1 MGSSATPLVALEA
14 VVIDTETTGLDPRR
28 AWIVEIGA
36 VRVADG
42 AVASAASMQRRVR
55 PPVAIPAS
63 ATKVHGIDDA
73 AVLGAPAFAEV
84 WPEFSTFIGEK
95 VLIGHA
101 VGFDLAMVEREVA
114 RANAAWRCPRTLD
127 TRLLAQAAEPNLA
140 DYSLET
146 TAAWLGVEPG
156 DRHSALGDAVTTAR
170 IFLALVPKLRAR
182 GIRTLAEAEQACRAL
197 TEALTQ
203 QHQAGWAPPVRPH
216 DAAGRDRSRP
226 RIDSYPYVKRIR
238 AIMKTPVS
246 WIAPD
251 ATIASALERMSRER
265 ISSLFVCPPEIEIT
279 PRPEQV
285 GIITERDVLRALAT
299 HRADA
304 LGLPVER
311 ATNRPLACV
320 SADAFAYLAIGRMN
334 RLKVRH
340 LGVTDERGLVIGALS
355 ARDLLHLRAEGGLLL
370 GDEIVQATDVPA
382 LARGW
387 AKLPQVAGGLV
398 NEGIAGREIAALI
411 SSRLGGLTQ
420 RAAVIAEQR
429 MTAAGQGA
437 PPCPYA
443 VMVLGS
449 AGREESLLAMDQDNA
464 LVFAAGEP
472 DGSEDRWFSTLSVHI
487 ADILHEVGVPY
498 CKGGVMAKNAP
509 WRGSVA
515 TWRRRIDGWIGRSSP
530 QDLLSV
536 DIFFDLRSV
545 HGDAAMADDIWRAG
559 FDAARGDAAFA
570 KLLADAAGPIQSG
583 LGWFG
588 RIRTEQGRIDLK
600 RAGLFG
606 IVTAAR
612 VLAVRHHVVE
622 RSTVARIAGIKALGR
637 GAERDLDALADAQA
651 VFLDLIL
658 AQQIEDSERGEPATN
673 SVAVE
678 RLSRGDRARLR
689 GALKAVEHLDELTR
703 ELLV

>member
-1 MGSSATPLVALEA
+1 MESSATPLVALDA
-14 VVIDTETTGLDPRR
+14 VAIDTETTGLDPRR
-28 AWIVEIGA
+28 AWVVEIGA
-36 VRVADG
+36 VRIAAGVVEA
-42 AVASAASMQRRVR
+42 AASIQRRVR
-55 PPVAIPAS
+55 PPVAIPAA

-73 AVLGAPAFAEV
+73 AVAGAPTFAEV
-84 WPEFSTFIGEK
+84 WPQFSAFIGGS

-101 VGFDLAMVEREVA
+101 VGFDLAVLEREGT
-114 RANAAWRCPRTLD
+114 RANMSWVRPRTLD
-127 TRLLAQAAEPNLA
+127 TRLLAQLAEPNLA

-146 TAAWLGVEPG
+146 TAAWLAVEPG
-156 DRHSALGDAVTTAR
+156 DRHSALGDAVTAAR

-182 GIRTLAEAEQACRAL
+182 GIRTLAEAEEACRAL
-197 TEALTQ
+197 TQPLTE
-203 QHQAGWAPPVRPH
+203 QHRAGWALPVRPH
-216 DAAGRDRSRP
+216 DTVGRDRSPP
-226 RIDSYPYVKRIR
+226 RIDSYPYVTRIGS
-238 AIMKTPVS
+238 IMKAPARF
-246 WIAPD
+246 IAPD
-251 ATIASALERMSRER
+251 ASVAGALERMTSER
-265 ISSLFVCPPEIEIT
+265 ISSLFVCQPGIA
-279 PRPEQV
+279 PRPEHI

-299 HRADA
+299 HGAGV
-304 LGLPVER
+304 LVLPVEQ
-311 ATNRPLACV
+311 AANRPLACV
-320 SADAFAYLAIGRMN
+320 PADAFAYLAIGRMS

-355 ARDLLHLRAEGGLLL
+355 ARDLLHLRAESGLIL

-387 AKLPQVAGGLV
+387 AKLPLVARGLV
-398 NEGIAGREIAALI
+398 NEGIAAPEIAALI
-411 SSRLGGLTQ
+411 SSRLGGLTE
-420 RAAVIAEQR
+420 RAALIAEQR
-429 MTAAGQGA
+429 MLAAGQGA

-464 LVFAAGEP
+464 LVFANVEP
-472 DGSEDRWFSTLSVHI
+472 EGPEDRWFATLGSHV

-509 WRGSVA
+509 WRGSIA
-515 TWRRRIDGWIGRSSP
+515 TWRQRIEGWIGRSSP

-545 HGDAAMADDIWRAG
+545 HGDAAMADDLWRAG
-559 FDAARGDAAFA
+559 FDTAHGEAAFA
-570 KLLADAAGPIQSG
+570 KLLAEAAGPLKSG

-612 VLAVRHHVVE
+612 VLALRHHVVE

-658 AQQIEDSERGEPATN
+658 AQQIEDCERGQPVTN
-673 SVAVE
+673 RVAVE
-678 RLSRGDRARLR
+678 RLSRRDRARLR
-689 GALKAVEHLDELTR
+689 GALQAVEHLDELIR
-703 ELLV
+703 DLLV

>member
-1 MGSSATPLVALEA
+1 MESSATPLVGLDA
-14 VVIDTETTGLDPRR
+14 VAIDTETTGLDPRR
-28 AWIVEIGA
+28 AWVVEIGA
-36 VRVADG
+36 VRIAAGVVEA
-42 AVASAASMQRRVR
+42 AASMQRRVR
-55 PPVAIPAS
+55 PPVAIPAA

-73 AVLGAPAFAEV
+73 AVAGAPTFAEV
-84 WPEFSTFIGEK
+84 WPQFSAFFGAG

-101 VGFDLAMVEREVA
+101 VGFDLAVLEREVT
-114 RANAAWRCPRTLD
+114 RANMSWTRSRTLD
-127 TRLLAQAAEPNLA
+127 TRLLAQIAEPNLA

-146 TAAWLGVEPG
+146 TAAWLAVVPG
-156 DRHSALGDAVTTAR
+156 ARHSALGDAMTAAR

-182 GIRTLAEAEQACRAL
+182 GIRTLAEAEEACRAL
-197 TEALTQ
+197 TPALTE
-203 QHQAGWAPPVRPH
+203 QHRAGWAPPVRPH
-216 DAAGRDRSRP
+216 DTAGRDRSPP
-226 RIDSYPYVKRIR
+226 RIDSYPYVTRVR
-238 AIMKTPVS
+238 TIMNAPACF
-246 WIAPD
+246 IAPD
-251 ATIASALERMSRER
+251 ASVAGALERMTSER
-265 ISSLFVCPPEIEIT
+265 ISSLFICEPGIA

-299 HRADA
+299 HGAGV
-304 LGLPVER
+304 LVLPVEQ
-311 ATNRPLACV
+311 AANRPLACV
-320 SADAFAYLAIGRMN
+320 PAAAFAYLAIGRMT

-340 LGVTDERGLVIGALS
+340 LGVTDERGVVIGALS
-355 ARDLLHLRAEGGLLL
+355 ARDLLHLRAEAGLIL

-387 AKLPQVAGGLV
+387 AKLPLVASGLV
-398 NEGIAGREIAALI
+398 NEGIAAREIAALI

-429 MTAAGQGA
+429 MIAAGQGA

-464 LVFAAGEP
+464 LVFADGKP
-472 DGSEDRWFSTLSVHI
+472 DGAEDRWFATLASLV
-487 ADILHEVGVPY
+487 ADTLHEVGVPY

-509 WRGSVA
+509 WRGSVT
-515 TWRRRIDGWIGRSSP
+515 TWRQRIDGWIGRSSP

-536 DIFFDLRSV
+536 DIFFDLRSA

-559 FDAARGDAAFA
+559 FDAARGQAAFA
-570 KLLADAAGPIQSG
+570 KLLADAAGPLQSG

-612 VLAVRHHVVE
+612 VLAMRHHVVE
-622 RSTVARIAGIKALGR
+622 HSTVARIAGIKALGR

-651 VFLDLIL
+651 TFLDLIL
-658 AQQIEDSERGEPATN
+658 AQQIEDSERGHSVTN
-673 SVAVE
+673 RVAVE
-678 RLSRGDRARLR
+678 RLSRRDRARLR
-689 GALKAVEHLDELTR
+689 GALQAVEHLDELIR
-703 ELLV
+703 NLLV

>member
-1 MGSSATPLVALEA
+1 MESSAAPLVALDA
-14 VVIDTETTGLDPRR
+14 VAIDTETTGLDPRR
-28 AWIVEIGA
+28 AWVVEIGA
-36 VRVADG
+36 VRIAAGVVEA
-42 AVASAASMQRRVR
+42 AASMQRRVR
-55 PPVAIPAS
+55 PPVAIPAA

-73 AVLGAPAFAEV
+73 AVAGAPTFTEV
-84 WPEFSTFIGEK
+84 WPQFSAFIGAG

-101 VGFDLAMVEREVA
+101 VGFDLAVLEREA
-114 RANAAWRCPRTLD
+114 TRANMPWAQPRTLD
-127 TRLLAQAAEPNLA
+127 TRLLAQFAEPNLP

-146 TAAWLGVEPG
+146 TAAWLGVEHG
-156 DRHSALGDAVTTAR
+156 DRHSAPGDAETAAR
-170 IFLALVPKLRAR
+170 IFIALVPKLRAR
-182 GIRTLAEAEQACRAL
+182 GIRTLAEAEAACRAL
-197 TEALTQ
+197 TQALTE
-203 QHQAGWAPPVRPH
+203 QHHAGWAPPVRPH
-216 DAAGRDRSRP
+216 DAGGRDRARP

-238 AIMKTPVS
+238 TIMKAPACF
-246 WIAPD
+246 IAPD
-251 ATIASALERMSRER
+251 ASIAGALERMTRER
-265 ISSLFVCPPEIEIT
+265 ISSLFVCAPGIA
-279 PRPEQV
+279 PRPEHV
-285 GIITERDVLRALAT
+285 GIITERDVLRALST
-299 HRADA
+299 HGAGV
-304 LGLPVER
+304 LVLPVEQ
-311 ATNRPLACV
+311 AASRPLTCV
-320 SADAFAYLAIGRMN
+320 PANAFAYLAIGRMN
-334 RLKVRH
+334 RLQVRH

-387 AKLPQVAGGLV
+387 AKLPVVASGLLS
-398 NEGIAGREIAALI
+398 EGIAAREVAALI
-411 SSRLGGLTQ
+411 SSRLGGLTR
-420 RAAVIAEQR
+420 RATVIAEQR
-429 MTAAGQGA
+429 MKSAGQGV

-443 VMVLGS
+443 IMVLGS

-464 LVFAAGEP
+464 LVFADGEP
-472 DGSEDRWFSTLSVHI
+472 DGAEDRWFATLASLI
-487 ADILHEVGVPY
+487 ADTLHEVGVPY

-559 FDAARGDAAFA
+559 FDAARGEAAFA
-570 KLLADAAGPIQSG
+570 KLLADAAGPLQSG

-612 VLAVRHHVVE
+612 VLAIRHHVVE

-651 VFLDLIL
+651 VFLDLVL
-658 AQQIEDSERGEPATN
+658 AQQIEDSERGQPVTN
-673 SVAVE
+673 RVAVE
-678 RLSRGDRARLR
+678 RLSRRDRARLR
-689 GALKAVEHLDELTR
+689 GALQAVEHLDELIR
-703 ELLV
+703 DLLV

>member
-1 MGSSATPLVALEA
+1 MGGSATPLVALDA

-28 AWIVEIGA
+28 AWIVELGA
-36 VRVADG
+36 VRVANGVVD
-42 AVASAASMQRRVR
+42 ATAAMQRRVR
-55 PPVAIPAS
+55 PPTAIPAV
-63 ATKVHGIDDA
+63 ATQVHGIDDA
-73 AVLGAPAFAEV
+73 KVSGAPAFAEV
-84 WPEFSTFIGEK
+84 WPEFSAFIGEG

-101 VGFDLAMVEREVA
+101 VGFDLAVIEREIA
-114 RANAAWRCPRTLD
+114 RADAAWERPRTLD

-146 TAAWLGVEPG
+146 TAVWLGVEPG
-156 DRHSALGDAVTTAR
+156 DRHSALGDAKTTAR

-182 GIRTLAEAEQACRAL
+182 GIRTLAEAEQACRGLTRAL
-197 TEALTQ
+197 TE

-216 DAAGRDRSRP
+216 DASDRDRLSP

-238 AIMKTPVS
+238 TIMKAPVS
-246 WIAPD
+246 FVAPD
-251 ATIASALERMSRER
+251 ATVASALERMSRDR
-265 ISSLFVCPPEIEIT
+265 ISSLFVCQPGAM
-279 PRPEQV
+279 PRPQEV
-285 GIITERDVLRALAT
+285 GIITERDVLRAIAT
-299 HRADA
+299 HGADA
-304 LGLPVER
+304 LGLPVEQ
-311 ATNRPLACV
+311 AANRPLACV

-334 RLKVRH
+334 RLQVRH

-370 GDEIVQATDVPA
+370 GDEIVQAIDVPA

-387 AKLPQVAGGLV
+387 AKLPQVASGLA

-429 MTAAGQGA
+429 MKAAGQGD

-464 LVFAAGEP
+464 LAFADGEP
-472 DGSEDRWFSTLSVHI
+472 DGPEDRWFAALASHI

-509 WRGSVA
+509 WRGSLA
-515 TWRRRIDGWIGRSSP
+515 TWRRRIDGWIGRSKP

-559 FDAARGDAAFA
+559 FAAARGDAAFA
-570 KLLADAAGPIQSG
+570 KLLADAAGPMQSG

-588 RIRTEQGRIDLK
+588 RIRTDQGRIDLK
-600 RAGLFG
+600 QFGLFG
-606 IVTAAR
+606 IVTAQR
-612 VLAVRHHVVE
+612 R
-622 RSTVARIAGIKALGR
+622 
-637 GAERDLDALADAQA
+637 
-651 VFLDLIL
+651 
-658 AQQIEDSERGEPATN
+658 
-673 SVAVE
+673 
-678 RLSRGDRARLR
+678 
-689 GALKAVEHLDELTR
+689 
-703 ELLV
+703 

>member
-1 MGSSATPLVALEA
+1 MESSATPLVALDA
-14 VVIDTETTGLDPRR
+14 VAIDTETTGLDPRR
-28 AWIVEIGA
+28 AWVVEIGA
-36 VRVADG
+36 VRIAAGVVEA
-42 AVASAASMQRRVR
+42 AASMQRRAR
-55 PPVAIPAS
+55 PPVAIPAA

-73 AVLGAPAFAEV
+73 AVAGAPTFAEV
-84 WPEFSTFIGEK
+84 WPQFSTFIGDS
-95 VLIGHA
+95 VLIGHS
-101 VGFDLAMVEREVA
+101 VGFDLAVLEREA
-114 RANAAWRCPRTLD
+114 TRANMTWARPRTLD
-127 TRLLAQAAEPNLA
+127 TRLLAQLAEPNLA

-146 TAAWLGVEPG
+146 TAAWLAVVPG
-156 DRHSALGDAVTTAR
+156 DRHSALGDAMTAAR
-170 IFLALVPKLRAR
+170 IYLALVPKLRAR
-182 GIRTLAEAEQACRAL
+182 GIRTLAEAEEACRAL
-197 TEALTQ
+197 TPALTE
-203 QHQAGWAPPVRPH
+203 QHRAGWAPPVRPR
-216 DAAGRDRSRP
+216 DTADRSPP
-226 RIDSYPYVKRIR
+226 RIDSYPYVTRIGS
-238 AIMKTPVS
+238 IMKAPAQF
-246 WIAPD
+246 IAPD
-251 ATIASALERMSRER
+251 ASVAAALEHMTRER
-265 ISSLFVCPPEIEIT
+265 ISSLFVCAPGT
-279 PRPEQV
+279 ALRPEQI

-299 HRADA
+299 HGAGA
-304 LGLPVER
+304 LALPVEQ
-311 ATNRPLACV
+311 AANRPLACV
-320 SADAFAYLAIGRMN
+320 PADAFAYLAIGRMTHQ
-334 RLKVRH
+334 KVRH

-355 ARDLLHLRAEGGLLL
+355 ARDLLHLRAEAGLIL

-387 AKLPQVAGGLV
+387 AKLPLVASGLV

-429 MTAAGQGA
+429 MIATGQSG

-464 LVFAAGEP
+464 LVFADGEP
-472 DGSEDRWFSTLSVHI
+472 DGAEDRWFATLGSLI
-487 ADILHEVGVPY
+487 ADTLHEVGVPY

-515 TWRRRIDGWIGRSSP
+515 TWRQRIDGWIGRSSP

-559 FDAARGDAAFA
+559 FDAAHSEVAFA
-570 KLLADAAGPIQSG
+570 KLLAEAAGPLQAG

-612 VLAVRHHVVE
+612 VLAIRHHVVE
-622 RSTVARIAGIKALGR
+622 RSTMARIAGIKALGR
-637 GAERDLDALADAQA
+637 GAERDLEALADAQA
-651 VFLDLIL
+651 IFLDLIL
-658 AQQIEDSERGEPATN
+658 AQQIEDSERGQRVTN
-673 SVAVE
+673 RVAVE
-678 RLSRGDRARLR
+678 RLSRRDRARLR
-689 GALKAVEHLDELTR
+689 GALQAVQHLDELIR
-703 ELLV
+703 DLLI